1 MAIAA
6 PIFVWTIIFW
16 ITSVLLIAV
25 LAVEVFAFVNCLMQR
40 ADAFP
45 VVGNIPKG
53 GWLALNG
60 GAILFTLL
68 LGRISIFFAFIG
80 AAVAAVYLLDVRPA
94 LRDAVDGGHGS
105 W

>member
-1 MAIAA
+1 MGIAA
-6 PIFVWTIIFW
+6 SLFYLPIIYWT
-16 ITSVLLIAV
+16 TNALLVAV
-25 LAVEVFAFVNCLMQR
+25 LVVEVFAFINCLMQR

-60 GAILFTLL
+60 AAILFTLL
-68 LGRISIFFAFIG
+68 LGRISVFFALIG